1 MNKNTEKLSAAID
14 MVDEKYLT
22 EAVEYKAERHGLR
35 HRKLVAVAVAAVVC
49 VFMMGAGYLVAYNS
63 ITDFFVR

>member
-22 EAVEYKAERHGLR
+22 EAVEYKAEKHGMRL
-35 HRKLVAVAVAAVVC
+35 
-49 VFMMGAGYLVAYNS
+49 
-63 ITDFFVR
+63 